1 MLGNSK
7 GMNRARWGKA
17 LALVLLLIVFFLLP
31 ACGGGLGGDDTDAR
45 VRSLTIAR
53 STIAVGE
60 RRGIDLDFQFSDDD
74 IFDDGDDLL
83 ISVVLPSSV
92 DFIEDSGRIDG
103 IIDDEEVD
111 PIVALCEDG
120 RSLVFF
126 DFDDDDLRGAEDPG
140 GSSDAR
146 LEFDIIGASP
156 SAGAN
161 IEARA
166 DYNRSVLGCD
176 SMVVPQESLLI
187 AVE

>member
-1 MLGNSK
+1 MPSK
-7 GMNRARWGKA
+7 TESQNR
-17 LALVLLLIVFFLLP
+17 VLRFKPLTMMIAVAMACLLP
-31 ACGGGLGGDDTDAR
+31 ACGGLGSDDTDAR

-53 STIAVGE
+53 TTIAVGE
-60 RRGIDLDFQFSDDD
+60 RRGIDLDFQFSRDD

-83 ISVVLPSSV
+83 ISVVLPPSV
-92 DFIEDSGRIDG
+92 EFIEDSGRIDG
-103 IIDDEEVD
+103 LIDDEDVD
-111 PIVALCEDG
+111 PVVALCEDG
-120 RSLVFF
+120 RSLLFF
-126 DFDDDDLRGAEDPG
+126 DLDDDELRGAEDPG
-140 GSSDAR
+140 GKSDAR
-146 LEFDIIGASP
+146 LEFDIIGVSP